1 MARSAWLPRRDVPR
15 HLRRKQT
22 AAERIAWS
30 LLRRRRMLGLKF
42 RRQHPVAGFVLDF
55 YCAELRLAIELD
67 GCVHD
72 DPQQRARDAERTRRL
87 EALRIQV
94 VRIPNSRVSEA
105 NLRHLIHPFVPP
117 LRVCGE
123 GARG

>member
-1 MARSAWLPRRDVPR
+1 
-15 HLRRKQT
+15 
-22 AAERIAWS
+22 
-30 LLRRRRMLGLKF
+30 MLGLKF

-87 EALRIQV
+87 EALRIRV

-105 NLRHLIHPFVPP
+105 KLRHLIQPSVPP